1 MNRLA
6 QAIILSWG
14 WRRRGIA
21 FSAGAVSALA
31 QAPFFLF
38 PLLWLTL
45 PVLVLLVDGAV
56 SSRFS
61 GRTGRLMAAF
71 GAGWWFGFGYFLAGL
86 WWVGSAFLVEA
97 DQFGWLM
104 PFAVVLLPAGL
115 AILWGLGVVAAR
127 LIWSSSSWRIFALA
141 FGLGS
146 AEWLRGHLFTG
157 FPWNALGYALTAGE
171 VMMQSASLANIY
183 ALSFLAVV
191 VFAAPVTLLSG
202 ERRKYVAPLLSVAA
216 VLALAGYGLVRLG
229 SASDATVPGIN
240 LRIVQP
246 AVDQAQK
253 WLPENRNR
261 VFQDY
266 LTLSAE
272 PGGHPLDGQTLVVWP
287 ETALPFILTDEPAA
301 LAAIG
306 RLLPQGAHLAT
317 GAARLEN
324 EADGSRRVFNSIYL
338 VDSDGT
344 IVGSYDKVH
353 LVPFGEYL
361 PLQNLLDRIGLRQ
374 LSLLGGGFSSGTR
387 RRTLALPSTPPFVPL
402 ICYEIIFPGEI
413 LADDGDR
420 PGFFLNVTNDAW
432 FGNTPGP
439 YQHLHQARVRA
450 VEEGVPVVRAANTGI
465 SAIIDAYGRVR
476 VSAAL
481 GTKTFITG
489 GLPEPAEIPLT
500 ARWGGILT
508 LVHLLIC
515 FSAGFLA
522 LSRENARVP
531 LTPRSTR
538 QKR

>member
-1 MNRLA
+1 MNRFA

-45 PVLVLLVDGAV
+45 PVLVLLIDGAV

-61 GRTGRLMAAF
+61 GRTGRSMAAF
-71 GAGWWFGFGYFLAGL
+71 GTGWWFGFGYFLAGL

-127 LIWSSSSWRIFALA
+127 LIWSGSGWRIFALA
-141 FGLGS
+141 FGLGG

-157 FPWNALGYALTAGE
+157 FPWNAIGYALTAGE
-171 VMMQSASLANIY
+171 VMMQSASLANVY

-191 VFAAPVTLLSG
+191 IFSAPITLLTG
-202 ERRKYVAPLLSVAA
+202 ERRRYVAPLLSVAV
-216 VLALAGYGLVRLG
+216 VLALAAYGLSRLG
-229 SASDATVPGIN
+229 SASDATVPDIN

-272 PGGHPLDGQTLVVWP
+272 AGRHPLDGETLVVWP
-287 ETALPFILTDEPAA
+287 ETALPFILTDEPGA

-306 RLLPQGAHLAT
+306 RLLPQGAHLVT

-324 EADGSRRVFNSIYL
+324 EPDGSRRVFNSIYL
-338 VDSDGT
+338 IDSDGT

-361 PLQNLLDRIGLRQ
+361 PLQDLLDRIGLQQ

-387 RRTLALPSTPPFVPL
+387 RRTLTLPSAPPFVPL

-413 LADDGDR
+413 LVDDGSR
-420 PGFFLNVTNDAW
+420 PGFILNVTNDAW
-432 FGNTPGP
+432 FGHTPGP

-450 VEEGVPVVRAANTGI
+450 VEEGLPVVRAANTGI
-465 SAIIDAYGRVR
+465 SAIIDSYGRIR
-476 VSAAL
+476 VSAKL
-481 GTKTFITG
+481 GTKTFIDG
-489 GLPEPAEIPLT
+489 GLPEAAEIPMA
-500 ARWGGILT
+500 ARWGGIFT
-508 LVHLLIC
+508 LIHLLIC
-515 FSAGFLA
+515 FSAGFWA
-522 LSRENARVP
+522 LRRENVPVP
-531 LTPRSTR
+531 LTPGASR